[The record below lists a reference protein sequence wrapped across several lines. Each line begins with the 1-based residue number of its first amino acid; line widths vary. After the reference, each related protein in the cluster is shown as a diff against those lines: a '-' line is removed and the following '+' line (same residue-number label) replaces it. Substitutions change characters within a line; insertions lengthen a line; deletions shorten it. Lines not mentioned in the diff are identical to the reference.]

1 MTQYQLNFEESRELL
16 NRYHI
21 EPMGR
26 QVYSV
31 SQALGAATN
40 LGYPLVVKPVSRK
53 IIHKS
58 DQGAVFLNLKTAGD
72 LESACNSIEKMMG
85 RFSKEEGEG
94 LLIQK
99 MADKGF
105 ELLVGAKQDPGF
117 GPVTMVGIGGIF
129 VELYSDAAMGI
140 GVLSRRDVERM
151 LEDTR
156 AGKVLQ
162 GFRGQTYDREAVI
175 DLAMGISKLMAEN
188 PDIVELDL
196 NPVIVYEKGFAVV
209 DARLIRDTEHVA
221 PLSEAVRDWKKKSVD
236 AIFNAQSVAV
246 IGASRPGTQGGVIL
260 KNCMGIQRLYP
271 VHPKLKTIHGLTC
284 YSSLEELPEVP
295 DVCVFAVSPE
305 RTVTIFETFC
315 KLGGK
320 GAIIFSDGFAEMGRQ
335 DLEDRLVQLSN
346 TYEVGFIGPNC
357 MGVIDNFSGLNTN
370 YIPVQRSVPPTPSNC
385 VGVITQSGGIGLE
398 LLEMFGADNQN
409 LGKWVS
415 IGNAATTGVPEVL
428 AHMGDDPRIK
438 IIAIYL
444 EGVADGLKLM
454 GVGKEVAKKKPV
466 LIIKGGMGG
475 GAQAALSHTASLAG
489 SHEAFK
495 ACCAQAGFYL
505 VEELTEDP
513 KILVNV
519 LSILTSQPRTD
530 GSRIAVVSVGGG
542 AGILLADQVTEE
554 GMTLSEF
561 APGTKQQMQQLIE
574 KDLKPEQLAIKDKV
588 LKNVGNNPID
598 LFGNCGDDRLLESL
612 RIVDQDP
619 NTDVIIAAIYLQVPL
634 LSEYLPERLV
644 ELNQEMTKPLIISP
658 RGFSEYVDRCRTY
671 MAQKKLHTYT
681 VPMIKPLRI
690 ALSIWKKYD
699 ISFLGI
705 ASPDSK

>member
-1 MTQYQLNFEESRELL
+1 MAKYLLNFDDSKTLL
-16 NRYHI
+16 NTYHI
-21 EPMGR
+21 ESQGH
-26 QVYSV
+26 QVYSL
-31 SQALGAATN
+31 SKALEAGKT
-40 LGYPLVVKPVSRK
+40 LGYPLVVKPVSSK

-58 DQGAVFLNLKTAGD
+58 DQGMVFLNLKTPEA
-72 LESACNSIEKMMG
+72 LEAAVNSIETAMG
-85 RFSKEEGEG
+85 GFSQQEKEGI
-94 LLIQK
+94 LIQK

-129 VELYSDAAMGI
+129 VELYADAAMGI
-140 GVLSRRDVERM
+140 GVLSKPDVERM
-151 LEDTR
+151 LEETR
-156 AGKVLQ
+156 AGQVLA
-162 GFRGQTYDREAVI
+162 GFRGQTFDRDAIIE
-175 DLAMGISKLMAEN
+175 LAMQISRLMADN

-196 NPVIVYEKGFAVV
+196 NPVIVYEQGYAIV
-209 DARLIRDTEHVA
+209 DARLIRDPDHQP
-221 PLSEAVRDWKKKSVD
+221 PLSEDVRDWKRSSVD
-236 AIFNAQSVAV
+236 AIFNAKSVAV

-260 KNCMGIQRLYP
+260 KNCMGIERLYP

-284 YSSLEELPEVP
+284 YPSLQDLPEVP
-295 DVCVFAVSPE
+295 EVCVFAVSSE
-305 RTVTIFETFC
+305 RTVTIFEEFC

-335 DLEDRLVQLSN
+335 DLEDRLVELSE
-346 TYEVGFIGPNC
+346 TYKVAFIGPNC

-385 VGVITQSGGIGLE
+385 VGVISQSGGIGLE

-415 IGNAATTGVPEVL
+415 IGNAATTGVPEIL
-428 AHMGDDPRIK
+428 AHMGEDPRIK

-454 GVGKEVAKKKPV
+454 RIGREVAKKKPV

-495 ACCAQAGFYL
+495 ACCVQAGFYL

-519 LSILTSQPRTD
+519 LSILTSQPKTS
-530 GSRIAVVSVGGG
+530 GTRIAVVSVGGG

-554 GMTLSEF
+554 GMTLAEF
-561 APGTKQQMQQLIE
+561 APETKQRMQALIQ
-574 KDLKPEQLAIKDKV
+574 KNLKPEQLPIKDKV

-598 LFGNCGDDRLLESL
+598 LFGNCNDDRLIESL

-619 NTDVIIAAIYLQVPL
+619 NTDVVIAAIYLQVPL

-644 ELNQEMTKPLIISP
+644 ELKQEMKKPLIISP

-671 MAQKKLHTYT
+671 MADKKLHTYT
-681 VPMIKPLRI
+681 VPMMKPLRI
-690 ALSIWKKYD
+690 ALNIWKKYN
-699 ISFLGI
+699 ISF
-705 ASPDSK
+705 SD

>member
-1 MTQYQLNFEESRELL
+1 MTATQLNFEESAQLL
-16 NRYHI
+16 NQYGI
-21 EPMGR
+21 NAQGR
-26 QVYSV
+26 QVYTV
-31 SQALGAATN
+31 ADALAAAADI
-40 LGYPLVVKPVSRK
+40 GYPVVVKPVSKK

-58 DQGAVFLNLKTAGD
+58 DQGAVFLNLKTDQD
-72 LESACNSIEKMMG
+72 LDTACKRIETMMG
-85 RFSKEEGEG
+85 GFSKADREG

-105 ELLVGAKQDPGF
+105 ELLVGARQDPGF
-117 GPVTMVGIGGIF
+117 GPVTMIGIGGIF
-129 VELYSDAAMGI
+129 VELYADAAMGI
-140 GVLSRRDVERM
+140 GVLTRNDVERM
-151 LEDTR
+151 LQNTR
-156 AGKVLQ
+156 AGQVLN
-162 GFRGQTYDREAVI
+162 GFRGQKYDREAII
-175 DLAMGISKLMAEN
+175 DLTINISRLMTEN
-188 PDIVELDL
+188 PDIAELDL
-196 NPVIVYEKGFAVV
+196 NPVIVYEDGFAVV
-209 DARLIRDTEHVA
+209 DARLIEDTDHEP
-221 PLSEAVRDWKKKSVD
+221 PLSEGVRDWKRVSVD
-236 AIFNAQSVAV
+236 AIFNARSVAV

-260 KNCMGIQRLYP
+260 KNCMRIQRLYP
-271 VHPKLKTIHGLTC
+271 VHPKLKTIHGLAC
-284 YSSLEELPEVP
+284 YPSLKDLPEVP
-295 DVCVFAVSPE
+295 DVCVFAVSSE
-305 RTVTIFETFC
+305 RTVAIFEEFC

-320 GAIIFSDGFAEMGRQ
+320 GAIIFSDGFAEMGRK
-335 DLEDRLVQLSN
+335 DLEDRLVALSE
-346 TYEVGFIGPNC
+346 TYKVAFVGPNC

-370 YIPVQRSVPPTPSNC
+370 YIPVQRSVPQTPSNC
-385 VGVITQSGGIGLE
+385 VGVISQSGGIGLE

-454 GVGKEVAKKKPV
+454 RVGKEVAKKKPV
-466 LIIKGGMGG
+466 LIIKGGTGG

-495 ACCAQAGFYL
+495 ACCDQAGFYL

-519 LSILTSQPRTD
+519 LSILTSQPKTS

-542 AGILLADQVTEE
+542 AAILLADQVTEE
-554 GMTLSEF
+554 GMALAEF
-561 APGTKQQMQQLIE
+561 APETKQRMQALIE
-574 KDLKPEQLAIKDKV
+574 KDLKPEQKAIKDQI

-598 LFGNCGDDRLLESL
+598 LFGNCNDDRLLEAI
-612 RIVDQDP
+612 RIVDKDP

-644 ELNQEMTKPLIISP
+644 ELKQEMTKPLIISP

-671 MAQKKLHTYT
+671 MADKKLHTYT
-681 VPMIKPLRI
+681 VPMMKPLRI
-690 ALSIWKKYD
+690 ALNIWKKYD
-699 ISFLGI
+699 ISFF
-705 ASPDSK
+705 D

>member
-1 MTQYQLNFEESRELL
+1 MSGYQLTFEQSRTLL
-16 NRYHI
+16 TRYDI
-21 EPMGR
+21 QAAGR
-26 QVYSV
+26 QVYSLAET
-31 SQALGAATN
+31 QTAAQS
-40 LGYPLVVKPVSRK
+40 LGYPVVAKAASSK

-58 DQGAVFLNLKTAGD
+58 DQGTVFLNLKTPEA
-72 LESACNSIEKMMG
+72 LETAVNKLQARMG
-85 RFSKEEGEG
+85 GFSRKDNEGI
-94 LLIQK
+94 LIQK

-117 GPVTMVGIGGIF
+117 GPVTMIGIGGIF
-129 VELYSDAAMGI
+129 VELYADAAMGI

-151 LEDTR
+151 LEETR
-156 AGKVLQ
+156 AGQVLK

-175 DLAMGISKLMAEN
+175 DLAMRISRLMAEN
-188 PDIVELDL
+188 PDIAELDL
-196 NPVIVYEKGFAVV
+196 NPVIVYEEGYAVV
-209 DARLIRDTEHVA
+209 DARLIRDTDHVA
-221 PLSEAVRDWKKKSVD
+221 PLSEEVRDWKRASVD
-236 AIFNAQSVAV
+236 AIFNARSVAV

-260 KNCMGIQRLYP
+260 KNCMGIERLYP
-271 VHPKLKTIHGLTC
+271 VHPTLKTIHGLTC
-284 YSSLEELPEVP
+284 YPSLEDLPEVP
-295 DVCVFAVSPE
+295 EVCVFAVSAE
-305 RTVTIFETFC
+305 RTVAIFEAFC

-335 DLEDRLVQLSN
+335 DLEDRLVELSE
-346 TYEVGFIGPNC
+346 TYKVAFIGPNC

-385 VGVITQSGGIGLE
+385 VGVISQSGGIGLE

-428 AHMGDDPRIK
+428 AHMGDDPKIK

-454 GVGKEVAKKKPV
+454 RVGREVARKKPV

-495 ACCAQAGFYL
+495 ACCRQAGFYL

-519 LSILTSQPRTD
+519 LSILTSQPKTS
-530 GSRIAVVSVGGG
+530 GTRIAVVSVGGG

-554 GMTLSEF
+554 GMALADF
-561 APGTKQQMQQLIE
+561 APETKRRMQALIE
-574 KDLKPEQLAIKDKV
+574 KNLKPEQLAIKDKL
-588 LKNVGNNPID
+588 LKNVGSNPID
-598 LFGNCGDDRLLESL
+598 LFGNCNDDRLVESL

-644 ELNQEMTKPLIISP
+644 ELKQEMNKPLIISP
-658 RGFSEYVDRCRTY
+658 RGFSDYVDRCRTY
-671 MAQKKLHTYT
+671 MADKKLHTYT

-690 ALSIWKKYD
+690 ALNIWKKYN
-699 ISFLGI
+699 ISF
-705 ASPDSK
+705 AD

>member
-1 MTQYQLNFEESRELL
+1 MPESHPPYQIDFQKSAELL
-16 NRYHI
+16 SRYHI
-21 EPMGR
+21 QSQGR
-26 QVYSV
+26 QVYSTAD
-31 SQALGAATN
+31 ALDAAKDF
-40 LGYPLVVKPVSRK
+40 GFPMVVKPVSKK

-58 DQGAVFLNLKTAGD
+58 DEGAVFLNLKTPD
-72 LESACNSIEKMMG
+72 ELEAACNKIEKMMG
-85 RFSKEEGEG
+85 CFSEDDKEG
-94 LLIQK
+94 LLVQK

-105 ELLVGAKQDPGF
+105 ELLVGGKQDPGF
-117 GPVTMVGIGGIF
+117 GPVTMIGIGGVF

-140 GVLSRRDVERM
+140 GVLSRNDVERM
-151 LEDTR
+151 LTNTR
-156 AGKVLQ
+156 AGQVLG
-162 GFRGQTYDREAVI
+162 GFRGQNYDRESII
-175 DLAMGISKLMAEN
+175 DLAINISKLMAEN
-188 PDIVELDL
+188 PDICELDL
-196 NPVIVYEKGFAVV
+196 NPVIVYEEGYAVV
-209 DARLIRDTEHVA
+209 DARLIRDPENVA
-221 PLSEAVRDWKKKSVD
+221 PLSEDVRPWKRESVD
-236 AIFNAQSVAV
+236 AIFNAKSVAV

-260 KNCMGIQRLYP
+260 KNCMGIKNLYP
-271 VHPKLKTIHGLTC
+271 VHPTLTTIHGLAC
-284 YSSLEELPEVP
+284 YTSLQDLPEVP
-295 DVCVFAVSPE
+295 DVCVFAVSSE
-305 RTVTIFETFC
+305 KTVAIFEEFC

-335 DLEDRLVQLSN
+335 DLEERLVYLSEK
-346 TYEVGFIGPNC
+346 YKVAFIGPNC

-370 YIPVQRSVPPTPSNC
+370 YIPVQRSAPPTPSNC
-385 VGVITQSGGIGLE
+385 VGVISQSGGIGLE

-454 GVGKEVAKKKPV
+454 RVGKEVAKKKPV

-495 ACCAQAGFYL
+495 ACCDQAGFYL

-519 LSILTSQPRTD
+519 LSILTSQPKTG
-530 GSRIAVVSVGGG
+530 GSKIAVVSVGGG

-554 GMTLSEF
+554 GMALAEF
-561 APGTKQQMQQLIE
+561 APETKKRMQDLIE
-574 KDLKPEQLAIKDKV
+574 KDLKPEQKAIKDQI

-598 LFGNCGDDRLLESL
+598 LFGNCNDDRLLESI
-612 RIVDQDP
+612 RIVDKDP

-644 ELNQEMTKPLIISP
+644 ELKQELTKPLIISP
-658 RGFSEYVDRCRTY
+658 RGFSAYVDRCRTY
-671 MAQKKLHTYT
+671 MADKKLHTYT
-681 VPMIKPLRI
+681 VPMMKPLRI
-690 ALSIWKKYD
+690 ALNIWKKYD
-699 ISFLGI
+699 ISFF
-705 ASPDSK
+705 D